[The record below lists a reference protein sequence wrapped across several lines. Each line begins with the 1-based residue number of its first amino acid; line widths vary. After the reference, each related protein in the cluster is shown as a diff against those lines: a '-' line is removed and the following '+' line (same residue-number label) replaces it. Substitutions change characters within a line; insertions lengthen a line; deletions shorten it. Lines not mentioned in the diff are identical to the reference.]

1 MKHGKQSFFAL
12 LLSALLLLA
21 ACGGTGAGET
31 GAPGPDGASPTPSA
45 APDVPPG
52 KMPPDKD
59 ALSAAA
65 PGSPNEEEPASAAP
79 GGGTQTD
86 GSAFTLQVGG
96 SCYQISYQL
105 DLPEGIQIDG
115 DDPFIVYDTV
125 CGYHAYGDDAL
136 KGKLSW
142 ALELPEGAQE
152 LGDGVCVRSGLGF
165 YDGSLD
171 AQVLPAGVTFRE
183 WYYPIADG
191 ALYLCF
197 RWVETDLEAAEAV
210 RATLRYSAEALT
222 ASPDGFAAYE
232 GVLSPEDWE
241 TLSGFLPV
249 LNGEA
254 VFDWY
259 RMDSDGNHLETKS
272 VTLEQ
277 FNTDCFSEAVERGDP
292 ETQLAAFALCD
303 IDGGGG
309 KELALSLD
317 SKGVGYYLILHREG
331 ESFYGCDF
339 YGREFEE
346 LQKNGIYVGAGGAGT
361 HYYNQ
366 LHFQNGSFEREL
378 LGYEDWGEFNIGGEA
393 VDAETFARW
402 VNELRV
408 GDAEWFPIV

>member
-1 MKHGKQSFFAL
+1 MKHGKQGFFAL
-12 LLSALLLLA
+12 LLGAMLLLN
-21 ACGGTGAGET
+21 ACGGTGAGE
-31 GAPGPDGASPTPSA
+31 GAPGS
-45 APDVPPG
+45 DVLPG

-65 PGSPNEEEPASAAP
+65 PESPGGEEEPESAAP

-86 GSAFTLQVGG
+86 GSVFTLQVGG

-105 DLPEGIQIDG
+105 DLPGEIHVDG
-115 DDPFIVYDTV
+115 DDPSIIYGQVD
-125 CGYHAYGDDAL
+125 GYHAYWDDML

-142 ALELPEGAQE
+142 TLELPEGAQE

-197 RWVETDLEAAEAV
+197 RWVETDPETAEAV

-259 RMDSDGNHLETKS
+259 RMDSDGNHLETRS
-272 VTLEQ
+272 VALEQ
-277 FNTDCFSEAVERGDP
+277 FNTDYFSEAVERGDP
-292 ETQLAAFALCD
+292 ETQLAAFTLCD
-303 IDGGGG
+303 IDGGDG
-309 KELALSLD
+309 KELALSFN

-378 LGYEDWGEFNIGGEA
+378 LGYEDWGEYDIGGEA